1 MGIKYMNV
9 VVLGSTGSIGT
20 SSLEVIDNNLDDF
33 SILLLTADSS
43 HDLLYKQCKKYK
55 PKYAYLENKRCSVIL
70 KELVKKNGLSTKV
83 LDSQLELNEII
94 GSEEADIVIAGMVGV
109 VGLRP
114 VYVSIASGK
123 KVLLANKES
132 YVVAGEFLNSLAKSS
147 GSTIF
152 PIDSEHSAIHQCL
165 EGSKRHNQDVSKIL
179 LIGSGGPFRETDL
192 SRLKSVTPEEAVA
205 HPVWSM
211 GRKISVDSATMM
223 NKGLELIEARWLFN
237 TLNIEIIIH
246 PEGIIHSLVEFKDKS
261 VIAQLS
267 LPDMKIP
274 IAYGLGYPDRINS
287 GSSSLDLTEISSLN
301 FYKPD
306 YDKFPCLKLATEA
319 MASAGT
325 SPAILNAANEVAV
338 EAFLNKQI
346 SYLDIHKI
354 ISSVMDRMA
363 INPVKE
369 LEQIFEADIQAR
381 ELSLQ
386 TIKDI

>member
-9 VVLGSTGSIGT
+9 VILGSTGSIGT
-20 SSLEVIDNNLDDF
+20 SSLEVIDNNRDDF
-33 SILLLTADSS
+33 SILLLTANSS
-43 HDLLYKQCKKYK
+43 HDLLFEQCKLYK
-55 PKYAYLENKRCSVIL
+55 PKYAYLEDRSCSITL
-70 KELVKKNGLSTKV
+70 KESIKENGLLTKV
-83 LDSQLELNEII
+83 LDNQLELNEVI
-94 GSEEADIVIAGMVGV
+94 GSEETDIVIAGMVGV

-114 VYVSIASGK
+114 VYTSIASGK

-132 YVVAGEFLNSLAKSS
+132 YVVAGEFLNNLAKSS

-165 EGSKRHNQDVSKIL
+165 EGSNRHNQDVSKII

-192 SRLKSVTPEEAVA
+192 SLLRGVTPEEAVA
-205 HPVWSM
+205 HPIWSM

-223 NKGLELIEARWLFN
+223 NKGLELIEARWLFDSQ
-237 TLNIEIIIH
+237 NIEITIH

-274 IAYGLGYPDRINS
+274 IAYGLGYPNRINS
-287 GSSSLDLTEISSLN
+287 GASGLDLAEIGSLN

-306 YDKFPCLKLATEA
+306 YDKFPCLKLATQA

-325 SPAILNAANEVAV
+325 SPVILNAANEVAV

-346 SYLDIHKI
+346 GYLDIHKT
-354 ISSVMDRMA
+354 ISSVMDRMTV
-363 INPVKE
+363 NPVKE

-381 ELSLQ
+381 ELALQ